1 MSDSKTAS
9 KEPQE
14 PSMEEIL
21 SSIRQIIASDEEPG
35 GKSETPA
42 DAAAAKGEQPEEE
55 DVLELTEVVPAEQPA
70 AEKPEPKPE
79 AKTDSPPEPE
89 PEAKTESPPEPKN
102 EPEAKPGAEAK
113 PPPAAEKEAEK
124 EAEQA
129 PPPDLAAV
137 EQEADRELAAR
148 EADLELVENEAPDAM
163 PSAKEETTVA
173 DDATEEEALISGEA
187 AEAATGAFAK
197 LARSVARPE
206 PEPVAAGDG
215 KTVEQLVAEL
225 MRPML
230 KEWLDQNL
238 PAIVERV
245 VEREV
250 RKLARRAEL
259 L

>member
-1 MSDSKTAS
+1 MSDSKAAS

-35 GKSETPA
+35 SKSGAPA
-42 DAAAAKGEQPEEE
+42 DAAAAKGGQAEEE
-55 DVLELTEVVPAEQPA
+55 DVLELTEVVPADQPPA
-70 AEKPEPKPE
+70 SKPESEPKPE
-79 AKTDSPPEPE
+79 
-89 PEAKTESPPEPKN
+89 
-102 EPEAKPGAEAK
+102 AEAK
-113 PPPAAEKEAEK
+113 PPPETKTEAEAK
-124 EAEQA
+124 SEAEEGA
-129 PPPDLAAV
+129 APDLATL
-137 EQEADRELAAR
+137 EQQAEREIAAR
-148 EADLELVENEAPDAM
+148 EADLELIESEAPERA
-163 PSAKEETTVA
+163 PAAKEEKAVA
-173 DDATEEEALISGEA
+173 EDATRDEALISGEA

-197 LARSVARPE
+197 LAKSVARPE
-206 PEPVAAGDG
+206 AEPAPAGDG